1 MGICK
6 HCDCSG
12 NEQTCRLENEK
23 LTCVCKDGF
32 EGEKCDK
39 VVGSPGEYSSN
50 HDKHMISLITLY
62 IFAFQ
67 MFHL

>member
-6 HCDCSG
+6 PCDCSG

-39 VVGSPGEYSSN
+39 VVGSPGKSFSN
-50 HDKHMISLITLY
+50 HGKV
-62 IFAFQ
+62 
-67 MFHL
+67 